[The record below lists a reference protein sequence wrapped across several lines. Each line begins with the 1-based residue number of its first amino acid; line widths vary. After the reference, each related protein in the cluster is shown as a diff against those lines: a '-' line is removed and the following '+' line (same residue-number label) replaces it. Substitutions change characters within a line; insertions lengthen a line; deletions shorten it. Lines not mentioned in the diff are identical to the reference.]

1 MIIGHV
7 GVAFAAKWRWRRIPL
22 GALLVATFAPD
33 ILRSLLSAFLLPNKQ
48 TNLYSHGLPW
58 SALLAIAAGALAWAA
73 LRDRTAFV
81 VVFGVV
87 LSHVAL
93 DMISGNKPL
102 WSNGPE
108 GIDLGHVEQVEFIVE
123 AALLMIGWRLM
134 RRIDVPVWMKQLW
147 LPTILIAIQAVVLL
161 GSISQRPY
169 ATRCLASPLAA
180 CTDDTWI
187 TTRWETTPFW

>member
-33 ILRSLLSAFLLPNKQ
+33 ILRALLAAFLMPLDRA
-48 TNLYSHGLPW
+48 NLYSHGLPW
-58 SALLAIAAGALAWAA
+58 SALLAVGAGALAWAA
-73 LRDRTAFV
+73 LRERTAFF

-102 WSNGPE
+102 WSNGPN
-108 GIDLGHVEQVEFIVE
+108 GIGVGHVEQVEFIVE
-123 AALLMIGWRLM
+123 AALLLVGWRLM
-134 RRIDVPVWMKQLW
+134 RRIEMPSWTKQRW
-147 LPTILIAIQAVVLL
+147 LPAVLIAMQGLLLL

-169 ATRCLASPLAA
+169 ATRCLASPLGA

-187 TTRWETTPFW
+187 TKRWLTTPFW

>member
-7 GVAFAAKWRWRRIPL
+7 GVAFAAKWRWPRIPL
-22 GALLVATFAPD
+22 PALLLATFAPD
-33 ILRSLLSAFLLPNKQ
+33 ILREVLAAFLLPLAQ

-58 SALLAIAAGALAWAA
+58 SALLAFASGALAWAA
-73 LRDRTAFV
+73 LRDRTASI
-81 VVFGVV
+81 VVFGIV

-102 WSNGPE
+102 WYGGPR

-123 AALLMIGWRLM
+123 ATLLFLGWRLM
-134 RRIDVPVWMKQLW
+134 RRVEMPRWTRQPW
-147 LPTILIAIQAVVLL
+147 LPAILIAIQGVMLL

-169 ATRCLASPLAA
+169 ATRCLASPLGS
-180 CTDDTWI
+180 CTDDNWI
-187 TTRWETTPFW
+187 TKRWETTPFW